1 MQLVI
6 TVWKDRISP
15 LFEATRKLLIAEVR
29 GRRIT
34 TRRIEPLVQESA
46 LSRADRLNE
55 LGIHTL
61 ICGGISKNLVKARGI
76 QVVSFASGGVE
87 HVLKPVTSIKKTG
100 LDHRLNNAAAK
111 TASEINDALKKF
123 PAGGRRPT
131 ASRQRTNT

>member
-1 MQLVI
+1 MQLAI

-46 LSRADRLNE
+46 ISRADRLDE

-61 ICGGISKNLVKARGI
+61 ICGGISGFSENLVKARGI
-76 QVVSFASGGVE
+76 QVVSFVSGGVKQI
-87 HVLKPVTSIKKTG
+87 LKAYLAGDLNPKNGPGPSI
-100 LDHRLNNAAAK
+100 
-111 TASEINDALKKF
+111 E
-123 PAGGRRPT
+123 
-131 ASRQRTNT
+131 